1 VTPNRHPSEA
11 ILAAY
16 AAGSLTEGLA
26 LVTATHLSLCA
37 SCRSA
42 NSAIEAIG
50 GAVFDSLPGEAMRE
64 DALAHALA
72 RIERPDPAGPSQ
84 AGLSAPP
91 NGLAELSATPAP
103 LRHYLG
109 GRGWRGWVPGLA
121 AMRIMPRDQEGG
133 SVFLVRVSPG
143 MALAHHGHGGREL
156 SLILSGTSHR
166 GPGAVGSTERV
177 QRSMNITPEMTR
189 EQTCIDVV
197 TAARRIADD
206 DFKRL
211 TLVKIPGMG
220 AAERQAERG

>member
-16 AAGSLTEGLA
+16 AAGSLAEGLA

-50 GAVFDSLPGEAMRE
+50 GAVFDSLPGEPMRE

-72 RIERPDPAGPSQ
+72 RIERPDPASLFE
-84 AGLSAPP
+84 AGLSTPST
-91 NGLAELSATPAP
+91 GLAELSAAPEP

-156 SLILSGTSHR
+156 SLILSGAYR
-166 GPGAVGSTERV
+166 DEFGRFGPGDLAEIDETMCHRPVAEAGAPCICVIATERPL
-177 QRSMNITPEMTR
+177 RFTGR
-189 EQTCIDVV
+189 L
-197 TAARRIADD
+197 ARA
-206 DFKRL
+206 L
-211 TLVKIPGMG
+211 QPMLGL
-220 AAERQAERG
+220 